1 MFLAYDMQHI
11 ILKLLDQE
19 LLKSPEH
26 QPREMEIPIA
36 PKENFI
42 KVRDSSTRFNVHNS
56 MMLTR

>member
-1 MFLAYDMQHI
+1 MQHI
-11 ILKLLDQE
+11 ILKILDQE

-42 KVRDSSTRFNVHNS
+42 KVRDPRTRFDVQNS
-56 MMLTR
+56 MTLVCLPADR

>member
-1 MFLAYDMQHI
+1 MIFLAYEMQHI
-11 ILKLLDQE
+11 IKRLDQE

-42 KVRDSSTRFNVHNS
+42 KVRDPRTRFDVHNP
-56 MMLTR
+56 MTVAC